1 VSARAQRRA
10 SASGRLSAS
19 HDVLILGSGIG
30 GLMLALRLADHARVL
45 ILTKKRADD
54 SNTNWAQGGIAAVF
68 DREDSFAHH
77 EKDTLTAG
85 AGLCDRD
92 VVRAV
97 VREAPERV
105 RELEALGVGFNHAGQ
120 GFELGREGGHSRR
133 RIVHASDFTGRAIE
147 TALLERVHAHPNIRL
162 EEDQLAV
169 DLILDSRLRAP
180 RHAAGGARGRS
191 RAPAAGGSR
200 QGGDDACW
208 GAYVMDRATHRIRP
222 VTARATVLA
231 TGGCGKVYL
240 YTTNPDVATGDGL
253 AMAFRAGA
261 ALASLEFVQFHPTC
275 LYHAS
280 ARTFLISEAVRGEGA
295 VLRTLDGTRFMPGVH
310 PLAELA
316 PRDVVARAIDREM
329 KRRGDPHVWLD
340 LSHVPAERV
349 RKRFPNI
356 AARLLEL
363 GLDLTKDPIPVVPAA
378 HYMCGGIQATLA
390 GRTSLP
396 GLYAIG
402 EVACTGLHGAN
413 RLASNSLLEALVG
426 AHHAAD
432 EVRARLAAAPQAPR
446 AEAWRAVGTRPP
458 REAVVSDH
466 NWDSVRRV
474 MWDLVGIVRSDERLA
489 FASRR
494 LRLLS
499 EEIERDYERLRLS
512 PDLVELRNIALVG
525 SLIVASAMRRRESR
539 GLHFNLDHPRPVAAW
554 GRRTVVQERG
564 KGRGGA
570 LVFGSDRHL

>member
-1 VSARAQRRA
+1 VKRPRPE
-10 SASGRLSAS
+10 

-30 GLMLALRLADHARVL
+30 GLMLALRLAEHARVL
-45 ILTKKRADD
+45 VLTKKRVDD

-68 DREDSFAHH
+68 DRSDSFARH
-77 EKDTLTAG
+77 EADTLAAG
-85 AGLCDRD
+85 AGLCDRA

-105 RELEALGVGFNHAGQ
+105 RELAALGVPFNHAGRA
-120 GFELGREGGHSRR
+120 FELGREGGHSRR

-147 TALLERVHAHPNIRL
+147 ATLIARVRAHPNIAL

-169 DLILDSRLRAP
+169 DLILDSRLRGRP
-180 RHAAGGARGRS
+180 SRARGPGRS
-191 RAPAAGGSR
+191 GA
-200 QGGDDACW
+200 DACW

-261 ALASLEFVQFHPTC
+261 VVESLEFVQFHPTC
-275 LYHAS
+275 LFHAT

-295 VLRTLDGTRFMPGVH
+295 VLRTLDGTRFMPRVH

-340 LSHVPAERV
+340 LSHVPAARI

-363 GLDLTKDPIPVVPAA
+363 GLDLTRDPIPVVPAA
-378 HYMCGGIQATLA
+378 HYMCGGVQATLG

-396 GLYAIG
+396 GLFAIG

-426 AHHAAD
+426 AHQAAD
-432 EVRARLAAAPQAPR
+432 EVRARLATAPHAPR
-446 AEAWRAVGTRPP
+446 AEAWHAVGTRPP

-489 FASRR
+489 FALRR
-494 LRLLS
+494 LRLLA

-525 SLIVASAMRRRESR
+525 SLIVAAAMRRRESR
-539 GLHFNLDHPRPVAAW
+539 GLHFNLDRPRPVAAW
-554 GRRTVVQERG
+554 GRRTVVQR
-564 KGRGGA
+564 RDSARDGA